1 MHCTDTLCGS
11 LPCKQTAESVR
22 PLAGGAKP
30 PAASGA
36 AAGAFLPHLCQRSA
50 RGSCRCGNPL
60 LSADLDK
67 VSCAEARS
75 IIVLATAGAPQ
86 QSDARVL
93 RITLSLL
100 GLHDRL
106 HNEGLPGLQV
116 LWALLS
122 IWSCT
127 IGQVLWVLL
136 SNWTRILG
144 QWPLGSVSH
153 RAEQILVC
161 AIHGEEVM

>member
-1 MHCTDTLCGS
+1 MAELVATP
-11 LPCKQTAESVR
+11 LPAVT
-22 PLAGGAKP
+22 
-30 PAASGA
+30 
-36 AAGAFLPHLCQRSA
+36 

-60 LSADLDK
+60 LSADLAK

-100 GLHDRL
+100 GLNDRL

-122 IWSCT
+122 TWRCM
-127 IGQVLWVLL
+127 
-136 SNWTRILG
+136 LG
-144 QWPLGSVSH
+144 Q
-153 RAEQILVC
+153 
-161 AIHGEEVM
+161 HGPWIPALKGQN